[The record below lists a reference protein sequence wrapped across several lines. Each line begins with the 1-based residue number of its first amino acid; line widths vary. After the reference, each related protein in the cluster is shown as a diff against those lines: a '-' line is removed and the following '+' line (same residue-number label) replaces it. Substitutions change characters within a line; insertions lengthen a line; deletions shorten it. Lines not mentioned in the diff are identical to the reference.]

1 MRNEAVSRVWN
12 EWQQNPRFRL
22 GGWIILFIMLAYLLM
37 LLSDWEKGFS
47 TEYRESADRLER
59 LELLARQKEWIE
71 RADAAKAISV
81 QMEGRFWKTTSRGL
95 AQAQVQSWLDNL
107 LKNKDIQ
114 DARTQVEPVREMT
127 EYEGIWQVAFRIEA
141 AFEPRKLAELLR
153 TAEGS
158 EQIVTVEQLDAVYN
172 KNPRLTLVLKAYF
185 QANSG

>member
-1 MRNEAVSRVWN
+1 MKNEAVSRVWN

-22 GGWIILFIMLAYLLM
+22 GGWLILFIMLAYLLM

-47 TEYRESADRLER
+47 AEYRESAERLAR

-81 QMEGRFWKTTSRGL
+81 QMEGRFWKANSRGL
-95 AQAQVQSWLDNL
+95 AQAQVQIWLDNL

-141 AFEPRKLAELLR
+141 PFEPYKLADLLR
-153 TAEGS
+153 TVEGS
-158 EQIVTVEQLDAVYN
+158 EQIVTVEQADAVYN
-172 KNPRLTLVLKAYF
+172 KNPRVTLVFKAYF
-185 QANSG
+185 QASSG